1 MTWRVRDTDVVHPG
15 PTKRFR
21 GPLGGATH
29 VTGVLRQRAD
39 TRNREVLLQFI
50 DVPIAIDVDEI

>member
-1 MTWRVRDTDVVHPG
+1 MTWRVHDTDILHPC
-15 PTKRFR
+15 PAKRFR
-21 GPLGGATH
+21 GPFGGAAH
-29 VTGVLRQRAD
+29 VTGVVWQRAD